1 MVARKPRRN
10 PWEVLY
16 RIKFFVYVIAIA
28 IGNASMTAAV
38 LTPSAAGLAQPT
50 LAVAAGRVLALAG
63 TVFGLS
69 NLFQYGVQSGL
80 LHLHPAVLGLSW
92 PVTVGVFLFILARL
106 RRSGG
111 DNGRRAAGWSRFG
124 IVAMI
129 TAALTLLAV
138 SVIRQD
144 FTTMFWMTPVGIGF
158 YAVAWTTAAARA
170 RRGWMIVPALG
181 ALCAVGAAV
190 SVLGTPTQYLVYA
203 CALFAFVLIPG
214 AWLASGRK
222 A

>member
-1 MVARKPRRN
+1 
-10 PWEVLY
+10 
-16 RIKFFVYVIAIA
+16 
-28 IGNASMTAAV
+28 MTAAV
-38 LTPSAAGLAQPT
+38 LPSSIAPSEPT
-50 LAVAAGRVLALAG
+50 LAVAAGRVLTLAG

-92 PVTVGVFLFILARL
+92 PITIGVFFIVLARL
-106 RRSGG
+106 RRNGG
-111 DNGRRAAGWSRFG
+111 ETARRAGGWSRFG
-124 IVAMI
+124 IAAMI
-129 TAALTLLAV
+129 VAALSLLAV

-144 FTTMFWMTPVGIGF
+144 FTTMFWMTPVSIGL
-158 YAVAWTTAAARA
+158 YVVAWSVAAVRS
-170 RRGWMIVPALG
+170 RTLWMAVPALG

-190 SVLGTPTQYLVYA
+190 AVLGTPTQYLVYA
-203 CALFAFVLIPG
+203 LTLFTFVLLPG

>member
-1 MVARKPRRN
+1 
-10 PWEVLY
+10 
-16 RIKFFVYVIAIA
+16 
-28 IGNASMTAAV
+28 MTAAA
-38 LTPSAAGLAQPT
+38 LAPSASLAPQPT

-92 PVTVGVFLFILARL
+92 PITVAVFLITLAHL
-106 RRSGG
+106 RRVGG
-111 DNGRRAAGWSRFG
+111 DNGKRAAGWSRFG
-124 IVAMI
+124 IAAMI
-129 TAALTLLAV
+129 GAALTLLAV
-138 SVIRQD
+138 SFVRQD
-144 FTTMFWMTPVGIGF
+144 FTTMFWMTPVGIGL
-158 YAVAWTTAAARA
+158 YAVAWTTAAVRA
-170 RRGWMIVPALG
+170 RRGWMMAPALG

-190 SVLGTPTQYLVYA
+190 SVLGTPAQYLVYA
-203 CALFAFVLIPG
+203 VALFAFVLIPG

>member
-1 MVARKPRRN
+1 
-10 PWEVLY
+10 
-16 RIKFFVYVIAIA
+16 
-28 IGNASMTAAV
+28 MTAAV
-38 LTPSAAGLAQPT
+38 LASPASGFAQPT

-92 PVTVGVFLFILARL
+92 PITIGVFLFALARL
-106 RRSGG
+106 RRTGG
-111 DNGRRAAGWSRFG
+111 DNGRRAAAWSRFS
-124 IVAMI
+124 IAAMI
-129 TAALTLLAV
+129 ASALTLLAV
-138 SVIRQD
+138 SLVRQD
-144 FTTMFWMTPVGIGF
+144 FTTMFWMTPVGISL
-158 YAVAWTTAAARA
+158 YAVAWTTAAIRG
-170 RRGWMIVPALG
+170 RRGWMIAPALG
-181 ALCAVGAAV
+181 GFCAVGAAV

-203 CALFAFVLIPG
+203 IALFAFVLIPG

>member
-1 MVARKPRRN
+1 
-10 PWEVLY
+10 
-16 RIKFFVYVIAIA
+16 
-28 IGNASMTAAV
+28 MTAAV
-38 LTPSAAGLAQPT
+38 LASPAADAPQPT

-92 PVTVGVFLFILARL
+92 PITVGIFLFTLARL
-106 RRSGG
+106 RRIGG

-124 IVAMI
+124 IAAMI
-129 TAALTLLAV
+129 GAALTLLAV
-138 SVIRQD
+138 SFVRQD
-144 FTTMFWMTPVGIGF
+144 FTTLFWMTPVSIGF
-158 YAVAWTTAAARA
+158 YAAAWAIAAVRA
-170 RRGWMIVPALG
+170 RRGWMMAPALG
-181 ALCAVGAAV
+181 ALCAAGVAV
-190 SVLGTPTQYLVYA
+190 SLLGTPAQYLVYA
-203 CALFAFVLIPG
+203 LALFAFVLIPG

>member
-1 MVARKPRRN
+1 
-10 PWEVLY
+10 
-16 RIKFFVYVIAIA
+16 
-28 IGNASMTAAV
+28 MTAAV
-38 LTPSAAGLAQPT
+38 LTPSAPLSAQPT
-50 LAVAAGRVLALAG
+50 LAVAAGRVLTLAG

-92 PVTVGVFLFILARL
+92 PITIGVFFFVLARL

-111 DNGRRAAGWSRFG
+111 DNARRAGGWSRSG
-124 IVAMI
+124 IAAMI
-129 TAALTLLAV
+129 AAALTLLAV
-138 SVIRQD
+138 SLIRQD
-144 FTTMFWMTPVGIGF
+144 FTTMFWMTPVSIGL
-158 YAVAWTTAAARA
+158 YAVAWTVAAV
-170 RRGWMIVPALG
+170 RGRTLWMAVPALG

-190 SVLGTPTQYLVYA
+190 AVLGTPTQYLVYA
-203 CALFAFVLIPG
+203 LTLFTFVLVPG

>member
-1 MVARKPRRN
+1 
-10 PWEVLY
+10 
-16 RIKFFVYVIAIA
+16 
-28 IGNASMTAAV
+28 MTAAV
-38 LTPSAAGLAQPT
+38 FAASSPAQPT

-92 PVTVGVFLFILARL
+92 PVTIGVFLFSLARL
-106 RRSGG
+106 RRIGG
-111 DNGRRAAGWSRFG
+111 DNDRRAAVWSRFG
-124 IVAMI
+124 VAIMI
-129 TAALTLLAV
+129 GAALTLLAV
-138 SVIRQD
+138 SVARQD
-144 FTTMFWMTPVGIGF
+144 FTTMVWMTPVGIGL
-158 YAVAWTTAAARA
+158 YAVAWTTAAIRA
-170 RRGWMIVPALG
+170 RRGWMMAPALG
-181 ALCAVGAAV
+181 ALSAAGAIVA
-190 SVLGTPTQYLVYA
+190 VLGTPSQYLIYA